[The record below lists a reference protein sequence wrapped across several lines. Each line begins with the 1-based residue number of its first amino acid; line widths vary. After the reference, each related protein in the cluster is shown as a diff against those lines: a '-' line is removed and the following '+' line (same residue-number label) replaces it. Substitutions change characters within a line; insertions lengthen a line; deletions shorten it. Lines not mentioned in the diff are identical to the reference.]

1 MTNHKMNMYERFDGH
16 GRYVLLKIE
25 SNFQSED
32 IIRLH
37 QIKDF
42 HSNAVFD
49 YFANPGTK
57 TLPPFKFWN

>member
-1 MTNHKMNMYERFDGH
+1 MTNHKMNIYDRFDDH

-25 SNFQSED
+25 CNFKGED
-32 IIRLH
+32 AIRLR

-42 HSNAVFD
+42 HSNDVFH

-57 TLPPFKFWN
+57 TLPPFKF